1 MGIAGGAG
9 GAGGTG
15 PVAAAGARTGKEVR
29 AGLAGIMDIQPVVIT
44 PVPMTGGPEPGAA
57 AARARSGGGSG
68 RRQAGIRWIVLCRYP
83 ASGGPAGATVVEL
96 RGHNTRR

>member
-1 MGIAGGAG
+1 MRARLAGLEGRAGLAGSKGAPPRG
-9 GAGGTG
+9 L
-15 PVAAAGARTGKEVR
+15 EVR

-44 PVPMTGGPEPGAA
+44 PVPVTGGAGAGCC
-57 AARARSGGGSG
+57 RGSRSLRG
-68 RRQAGIRWIVLCRYP
+68 RIRPV